1 MVALCGNSGYAMDFD
16 ADIELDYLRMGPFDS
31 PDIQVQGGQATVE
44 KIQGRYFAYVKLT

>member
-1 MVALCGNSGYAMDFD
+1 MPWILTPISSW
-16 ADIELDYLRMGPFDS
+16 DYLRMGPFDS